1 MPTLRSK
8 ARPFATPRRPS
19 ARALIGAV
27 VALLTFGSAIGG
39 VAADEDPAAKRE
51 QVRKDRAAVA
61 AKLDVLRASD
71 ADVNK
76 ALTDLDDNL
85 GAQQAVVSSA
95 QQASDLAARQLDEKR
110 QAERRKI
117 EELAA
122 IKAKMAG
129 IAVEAYVSPLKGSL
143 VNILKSQSLND
154 ASRRREFL
162 DLSANHGAEV
172 TQQLKTAKADLETE
186 RKAAEVAER
195 LAGDRRSEVEQRLA
209 GLRQAADQQRQ
220 VATQVEGRIES
231 GLAEASALSAVDTQ
245 LSEQIAARQ
254 AELAAQVRAASQA
267 QAQAQ
272 AQARVVTKA
281 PEPPPAGG
289 DDVAV
294 PPSNRVGL
302 ATVGGI
308 TVAASIAGQLQSL
321 LNAASADG
329 VELGG
334 SGYRDSSAQVALRS
348 QNCGSSNYAIY
359 QMSPSQCS
367 PPTAR
372 PGTSMHEQ
380 GLAIDFTG
388 GGSVLSRGSAGFG
401 WLSGNAARFGF
412 FNLPSEPWHWSTT
425 GS

>member
-1 MPTLRSK
+1 V
-8 ARPFATPRRPS
+8 TPRRPS
-19 ARALIGAV
+19 ARALIAAV
-27 VALLTFGSAIGG
+27 VALLAFGSAIGG

-76 ALTDLDDNL
+76 ALTDLDVNL
-85 GAQQAVVSSA
+85 SAQQAIVSSA

-110 QAERRKI
+110 QAERRKA

-122 IKAKMAG
+122 IRVKMTG
-129 IAVEAYVSPLKGSL
+129 IAVEAYMSPLKGSL
-143 VNILKSQSLND
+143 INMLKSSSLND

-172 TQQLKTAKADLETE
+172 TRQLKAAKADLETE
-186 RKAAEVAER
+186 RKAAEAAER

-209 GLRQAADQQRQ
+209 GLRQAAEQQRQ
-220 VATQVEGRIES
+220 VAAQVEGRIES

-245 LSEQIAARQ
+245 LSEQISARQ
-254 AELAAQVRAASQA
+254 AELAAQVRAA
-267 QAQAQ
+267 AQAQ
-272 AQARVVTKA
+272 AQARVVTRA
-281 PEPPPAGG
+281 PEPPSGG
-289 DDVAV
+289 GGGSGDVV
-294 PPSNRVGL
+294 VTPSNDIGL

-329 VELGG
+329 VQLGG
-334 SGYRDSSAQVALRS
+334 SGYRDSSGQVAVRS

-359 QMSPSQCS
+359 QMPPSQCS

-380 GLAIDFTG
+380 GLAIDFTED
-388 GGSVLSRGSAGFG
+388 GSVLSRASRGYS
-401 WLSGNAARFGF
+401 WLAGNAARYGF

-425 GS
+425 GA

>member
-1 MPTLRSK
+1 M
-8 ARPFATPRRPS
+8 
-19 ARALIGAV
+19 
-27 VALLTFGSAIGG
+27 
-39 VAADEDPAAKRE
+39 
-51 QVRKDRAAVA
+51 A

-76 ALTDLDDNL
+76 ALTDLDVNL

-110 QAERRKI
+110 QAERRKAD
-117 EELAA
+117 ELAA
-122 IKAKMAG
+122 IKVKMAG
-129 IAVEAYVSPLKGSL
+129 IAVEAYMSPLKGSL
-143 VNILKSQSLND
+143 VNMLKSNSLND
-154 ASRRREFL
+154 ASMRREFL
-162 DLSANHGAEV
+162 NLSANHGAEV

-186 RKAAEVAER
+186 RKAAEAAER

-209 GLRQAADQQRQ
+209 GLRQAAEQQRQ
-220 VATQVEGRIES
+220 VAAQVEGRIES

-245 LSEQIAARQ
+245 LSEQISARQ
-254 AELAAQVRAASQA
+254 AELAAQVRAA
-267 QAQAQ
+267 AQAQ
-272 AQARVVTKA
+272 AQARVATRT
-281 PEPPPAGG
+281 PEPPSGGGGGGGGG
-289 DDVAV
+289 DVV
-294 PPSNRVGL
+294 VTPSNDIGL

-329 VELGG
+329 VQLGG
-334 SGYRDSSAQVALRS
+334 SGYRDSSNQVALRS

-380 GLAIDFTG
+380 GLAIDFTE
-388 GGSVLSRGSAGFG
+388 GGSVLSRGSRGYS
-401 WLSGNAARFGF
+401 WLAGNAAQYGF
-412 FNLPSEPWHWSTT
+412 FNLPSEPWHWSTN
-425 GS
+425 GN

>member
-1 MPTLRSK
+1 
-8 ARPFATPRRPS
+8 
-19 ARALIGAV
+19 V
-27 VALLTFGSAIGG
+27 VALLTFGSAIAG

-61 AKLDVLRASD
+61 TKLDVLRASD

-76 ALTDLDDNL
+76 ALTDLDANL

-110 QAERRKI
+110 QAERRKA

-129 IAVEAYVSPLKGSL
+129 IAVEAYMSPLKGSL
-143 VNILKSQSLND
+143 VNMLKSSSLND
-154 ASRRREFL
+154 ASRRRELL

-172 TQQLKTAKADLETE
+172 TRQLKTAKADLETE

-220 VATQVEGRIES
+220 VAAQVEGRIEA
-231 GLAEASALSAVDTQ
+231 GLAEASALSAVDSQ
-245 LSEQIAARQ
+245 LSDQIAARQ
-254 AELAAQVRAASQA
+254 AELAAQVRAA
-267 QAQAQ
+267 AQAQ
-272 AQARVVTKA
+272 AQARVVTRV
-281 PEPPPAGG
+281 PEPPSGG
-289 DDVAV
+289 GGDVAV
-294 PPSNRVGL
+294 PPSNSVGL
-302 ATVGGI
+302 TTVGGI
-308 TVAASIAGQLQSL
+308 TVASSIAGQLQSL

-329 VELGG
+329 LQLGG
-334 SGYRDSSAQVALRS
+334 SGYRDPSEQVALR
-348 QNCGSSNYAIY
+348 QAHCGSSNYAIY
-359 QMSPSQCS
+359 QMSPSECS

-380 GLAIDFTG
+380 GLAIDFTE
-388 GGSVLSRGSAGFG
+388 GGSVLSRSSAGFG

-412 FNLPSEPWHWSTT
+412 FNLPSEPWHWSTN
-425 GS
+425 GN

>member
-1 MPTLRSK
+1 
-8 ARPFATPRRPS
+8 
-19 ARALIGAV
+19 V
-27 VALLTFGSAIGG
+27 VALLTFGSAIAG

-61 AKLDVLRASD
+61 TKLDVLRASD

-76 ALTDLDDNL
+76 ALTDLDANL

-110 QAERRKI
+110 QAERRKA

-129 IAVEAYVSPLKGSL
+129 IAVEAYMSPLKGSL
-143 VNILKSQSLND
+143 VNMLKSSSLND
-154 ASRRREFL
+154 ASRRRELL

-172 TQQLKTAKADLETE
+172 TRQLKTAKADLETE

-220 VATQVEGRIES
+220 VATQVEGRIEA
-231 GLAEASALSAVDTQ
+231 GLAEASALSAVDSQ
-245 LSEQIAARQ
+245 LSDQIAARQ
-254 AELAAQVRAASQA
+254 AELAAQVRAA
-267 QAQAQ
+267 AQAQ
-272 AQARVVTKA
+272 AQARVVTRV
-281 PEPPPAGG
+281 PEPPSGG
-289 DDVAV
+289 GGDVAV
-294 PPSNRVGL
+294 PPSNSVGL
-302 ATVGGI
+302 TTVGGI
-308 TVAASIAGQLQSL
+308 TVASSIAGQLQSL

-329 VELGG
+329 LQLGG
-334 SGYRDSSAQVALRS
+334 SGYRDPSEQVALR
-348 QNCGSSNYAIY
+348 QAHCGSSNYAIY
-359 QMSPSQCS
+359 QMSPSECS

-380 GLAIDFTG
+380 GLAIDFTE

-401 WLSGNAARFGF
+401 WLSGNAGRFGF
-412 FNLPSEPWHWSTT
+412 SNLPSEPWHWSTN
-425 GS
+425 GN